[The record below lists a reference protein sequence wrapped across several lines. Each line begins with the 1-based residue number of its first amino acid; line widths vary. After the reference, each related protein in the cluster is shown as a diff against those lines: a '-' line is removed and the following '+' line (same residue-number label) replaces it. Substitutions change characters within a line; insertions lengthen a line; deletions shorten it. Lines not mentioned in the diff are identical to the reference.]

1 MPGLLRKIQGLF
13 TEGPPNFSVVDEWVA
28 GSGLPSRKT
37 HIRFLKQRGVTA
49 IVSLTESPLP
59 DELLAGE
66 NIAYLHFPLKDHQP
80 PRPEDVLR
88 IVEAVES
95 LVKSERKVLIH
106 CQAGYG
112 RTGTVLAAYFMKKEG
127 LSWADALAKVRS
139 IRPGS
144 VEKGQESTLMEL
156 EKFFRAVS

>member
-66 NIAYLHFPLKDHQP
+66 NIAYLHFPLKDHHP
-80 PRPEDVLR
+80 PDQRM
-88 IVEAVES
+88 
-95 LVKSERKVLIH
+95 
-106 CQAGYG
+106 
-112 RTGTVLAAYFMKKEG
+112 F
-127 LSWADALAKVRS
+127 
-139 IRPGS
+139 
-144 VEKGQESTLMEL
+144 
-156 EKFFRAVS
+156 